1 MEWIIITAKTLDEAK
16 DRALD
21 QLGVDEQDAE
31 FEVVEEPKPG
41 LFGRLRGNY
50 ELRARVAPTAPRA
63 KDSRRQPR
71 KRKGKDSGSGNR
83 GNGKSN
89 NNSNGNK
96 NDGGNKGGQQKS
108 APADNAPAKS
118 SSPSGGGSSRSQP
131 QRQKEDREQL
141 ALPVAIDATT
151 AFLETLVEKYGV
163 TATVS
168 VVEEPEG
175 EIMAR
180 IDGEQLGR
188 LIGPGGGMVAAL
200 EELCRTRLQHVAEG
214 APTPRLRV
222 DVGGYLGLRRANL
235 EALVDTTIEQV
246 RETGTV
252 HVMDVVRA
260 VDRKLVHDRVGEA
273 ADDVTTKSEGE
284 DPHRRVAIVPVSS
297 D

>member
-1 MEWIIITAKTLDEAK
+1 MEWIIITAKTLEEAK

-41 LFGRLRGNY
+41 LFGRLRGNF

-63 KDSRRQPR
+63 KDGRRQPR
-71 KRKGKDSGSGNR
+71 KRKGTDGGSNKR
-83 GNGKSN
+83 SNG
-89 NNSNGNK
+89 NSNGAARSGNGDDARSSTS
-96 NDGGNKGGQQKS
+96 NDTP
-108 APADNAPAKS
+108 APEKAETSRKKESRPQR
-118 SSPSGGGSSRSQP
+118 SSRDDR
-131 QRQKEDREQL
+131 QRDDREQL

-151 AFLETLVEKYGV
+151 EFLQQLVDKFGV
-163 TATVS
+163 TAEVN

-180 IDGEQLGR
+180 VEGDQLGR
-188 LIGPGGGMVAAL
+188 LIGPAGGMVSAL

-222 DVGGYLGLRRANL
+222 DVGGYVELRRSNL
-235 EALVDTTIEQV
+235 EALVDETVEKV

-260 VDRKLVHDRVGEA
+260 ADRKLVHDRVGASAE
-273 ADDVTTKSEGE
+273 DVTTKSEGE
-284 DPHRRVAIVPVSS
+284 DPHRRVAIVPA
-297 D
+297 DAD